1 MKLGFIGLGIMGTP
15 MAINLARAGHQ
26 LHVTTIGP
34 VADEL
39 LSLGAVS
46 VETARQVTEASD
58 IIFIMVPDTPQV
70 EEVLFGENGCTKASL
85 KGKTIVDMSSISP
98 IETKRFARQ
107 VNELGGDYLDAPVSG
122 GEIGAR
128 EGTLSIMVGGDEAVF
143 ERVKPLFNG
152 EIDCLVSDHSP
163 CPPEMKAGNIMEAW
177 GGIAGLQN
185 CMDVMFDEAV
195 QKRGMSLPMF
205 GKLMATN
212 AADIFGLQQKGRI
225 APGKDAD
232 FVFIQPNSS
241 YVLTNDDLEYR
252 HKVSPYVGRTIGAR
266 ITKTILRGDVIY
278 DIEQGFPV
286 APKGQFILKHQQ

>member
-107 VNELGGDYLDAPVSG
+107 VNDW
-122 GEIGAR
+122 
-128 EGTLSIMVGGDEAVF
+128 AVIISMRPSPAVKSA
-143 ERVKPLFNG
+143 RVKGRCRLWLAATKRYLNVLNR
-152 EIDCLVSDHSP
+152 CLNCSVKISP
-163 CPPEMKAGNIMEAW
+163 SW
-177 GGIAGLQN
+177 
-185 CMDVMFDEAV
+185 AV
-195 QKRGMSLPMF
+195 TVTVKPAKWQIRLSW
-205 GKLMATN
+205 
-212 AADIFGLQQKGRI
+212 R
-225 APGKDAD
+225 
-232 FVFIQPNSS
+232 S
-241 YVLTNDDLEYR
+241 
-252 HKVSPYVGRTIGAR
+252 
-266 ITKTILRGDVIY
+266 
-278 DIEQGFPV
+278 
-286 APKGQFILKHQQ
+286 ILKRFLKPCYLLQKPERIRYVCARR

>member
-107 VNELGGDYLDAPVSG
+107 VNELGVIISMRPSP
-122 GEIGAR
+122 
-128 EGTLSIMVGGDEAVF
+128 AVKSA
-143 ERVKPLFNG
+143 RVKGRCRLWLAVMKRYLNVLNR
-152 EIDCLVSDHSP
+152 CLNCSVKISP
-163 CPPEMKAGNIMEAW
+163 SW
-177 GGIAGLQN
+177 
-185 CMDVMFDEAV
+185 AV
-195 QKRGMSLPMF
+195 TAMVKPAKWQIRLLWRS
-205 GKLMATN
+205 
-212 AADIFGLQQKGRI
+212 
-225 APGKDAD
+225 
-232 FVFIQPNSS
+232 
-241 YVLTNDDLEYR
+241 
-252 HKVSPYVGRTIGAR
+252 
-266 ITKTILRGDVIY
+266 
-278 DIEQGFPV
+278 
-286 APKGQFILKHQQ
+286 ILKRFLKPCYLLQKPERIRYVCARR

>member
-143 ERVKPLFNG
+143 ERVKPLFELLG
-152 EIDCLVSDHSP
+152 
-163 CPPEMKAGNIMEAW
+163 KNITPW
-177 GGIAGLQN
+177 
-185 CMDVMFDEAV
+185 AV
-195 QKRGMSLPMF
+195 TAMVKPAKWQIRLSW
-205 GKLMATN
+205 
-212 AADIFGLQQKGRI
+212 R
-225 APGKDAD
+225 
-232 FVFIQPNSS
+232 S
-241 YVLTNDDLEYR
+241 
-252 HKVSPYVGRTIGAR
+252 
-266 ITKTILRGDVIY
+266 
-278 DIEQGFPV
+278 
-286 APKGQFILKHQQ
+286 ILKRFLKPCYLLQKPVRTRYVCARR

>member
-46 VETARQVTEASD
+46 VETARQVTDASD

-70 EEVLFGENGCTKASL
+70 EDVLFGENGCTKASL
-85 KGKTIVDMSSISP
+85 NGKTIVDMSSISP

-143 ERVKPLFNG
+143 ERVKPLFELLGKNITLVGGNG
-152 EIDCLVSDHSP
+152 DGQTCKVANQIIVALNIEAVSEALVFAS
-163 CPPEMKAGNIMEAW
+163 KAG
-177 GGIAGLQN
+177 
-185 CMDVMFDEAV
+185 
-195 QKRGMSLPMF
+195 
-205 GKLMATN
+205 
-212 AADIFGLQQKGRI
+212 AD
-225 APGKDAD
+225 
-232 FVFIQPNSS
+232 
-241 YVLTNDDLEYR
+241 
-252 HKVSPYVGRTIGAR
+252 
-266 ITKTILRGDVIY
+266 
-278 DIEQGFPV
+278 PV
-286 APKGQFILKHQQ
+286 RVR

>member
-143 ERVKPLFNG
+143 ERVKPLFELLGKNITLVGGNG
-152 EIDCLVSDHSP
+152 DGQTCKVADQIIVALNIEAVSEALLFAS
-163 CPPEMKAGNIMEAW
+163 KAGADPGSCAPDADRRLCFLTRIPEVHGERMIKRTFNPR
-177 GGIAGLQN
+177 LQN
-185 CMDVMFDEAV
+185 RSA
-195 QKRGMSLPMF
+195 QKISTL
-205 GKLMATN
+205 A
-212 AADIFGLQQKGRI
+212 LQS
-225 APGKDAD
+225 AESTCAEP
-232 FVFIQPNSS
+232 
-241 YVLTNDDLEYR
+241 T
-252 HKVSPYVGRTIGAR
+252 
-266 ITKTILRGDVIY
+266 
-278 DIEQGFPV
+278 
-286 APKGQFILKHQQ
+286 

>member
-143 ERVKPLFNG
+143 ERVKPLFELLG
-152 EIDCLVSDHSP
+152 KISP
-163 CPPEMKAGNIMEAW
+163 SW
-177 GGIAGLQN
+177 
-185 CMDVMFDEAV
+185 AV
-195 QKRGMSLPMF
+195 T
-205 GKLMATN
+205 ATVKP
-212 AADIFGLQQKGRI
+212 AKWQIRLSWR
-225 APGKDAD
+225 
-232 FVFIQPNSS
+232 S
-241 YVLTNDDLEYR
+241 
-252 HKVSPYVGRTIGAR
+252 
-266 ITKTILRGDVIY
+266 
-278 DIEQGFPV
+278 
-286 APKGQFILKHQQ
+286 ILKRFLKPCCLLQKPVQIRYVCARR